1 MPMLHPERH
10 RPEGGIVHSS
20 AELADSSFAV
30 AIGGRDGLWVDDL
43 FPGFDERDR
52 VGAVVRHPLG
62 ALGASTAILA
72 AVTAFYDVQRAR
84 GGEFFIY
91 PDYFLF
97 HVGRPLGDHNMLDVW
112 PDHKEVVVADDA
124 EQILRAINDRG
135 VTRLL
140 VEDRPPGEPSFDRE
154 SLASARARIVT
165 ALAYSPGGRVASGDV
180 RIAGNEVTER
190 YVVSLLD
197 PDTLA
202 RDAEGSG
209 LEAYARLVRA
219 RASEVAPDERARI
232 QQERAS
238 LIEDGRPVETYRRV
252 DLDDALAML

>member
-1 MPMLHPERH
+1 MLRSA
-10 RPEGGIVHSS
+10 RNRLEGGIVHSS

-30 AIGGRDGLWVDDL
+30 GIAGRDGLWVDDL
-43 FPGFDERDR
+43 FPGFDEHDR
-52 VGAVVRHPLG
+52 LGVVVRHPLG

-97 HVGRPLGDHNMLDVW
+97 HVGRRRGDHNMLDVW

-124 EQILRAINDRG
+124 EEILRAINDRG

-140 VEDRPPGEPSFDRE
+140 VEERPRGEPSFERE
-154 SLASARARIVT
+154 TLASARARIAT
-165 ALAYSPGGRVASGDV
+165 SLAYSPDGRVPDDDV

-190 YVVSLLD
+190 YVASLLD

-219 RASEVAPDERARI
+219 RAAEVTPDERLRI
-232 QQERAS
+232 QRTRTA
-238 LIEDGRPVETYRRV
+238 LIEDGRPVETYRRIE
-252 DLDDALAML
+252 LDNPLAML